1 MAWRATRPTL
11 GREIALLAAP
21 LLLAGV
27 VWFMAALVGATAT
40 GEGLDPLN
48 FALLLCGPVAVLAI
62 FLARTRWP
70 RLAGLSSLA
79 AVLALALV
87 ARAVIG

>member
-1 MAWRATRPTL
+1 
-11 GREIALLAAP
+11 
-21 LLLAGV
+21 
-27 VWFMAALVGATAT
+27 
-40 GEGLDPLN
+40 
-48 FALLLCGPVAVLAI
+48 VAVLAI